1 MFCLSSPSI
10 TEHLEYKNWTPI
22 SGRLKCFDKLRG
34 YLELIYPINKEE
46 RKIVPGIFQKL
57 LKNLII
63 SKISSDA
70 QGMKSDSINIVST
83 VSLFDDKYLK
93 DSNKLDLQHEFVI
106 ENDLKVFKKIPKDDN
121 ELIKNN
127 NALKAMRNEKIS
139 QSLQVNKISEIE
151 EELSPLSSTKKEE
164 VKVNNTATYNI
175 NPPSTSVK
183 SENNNAFVNSQSN
196 MQYKNFS
203 NEINNINIS
212 QEIIGP
218 SANNYLNTNSNVT
231 VKNREQNKKNILYE
245 IKEEDKTVKS
255 SPTKSHQ
262 HKLYDRTQS
271 PNFEDY
277 EDEIHDV
284 VDDNLLE
291 MSNDKLRKTFP
302 GSNQNFNYTKYSN
315 SQSNYHSDLKNSKND
330 KVKISTSNNYLKD
343 LTVSKSKHDLSDLDK
358 EEYYMKSCYDFY
370 DYDICTLTER
380 KVITDTHPIRT
391 SCFSPQGDYF
401 SVGTNSKSVKIFHI
415 KPALEKFNK
424 KNSYNFKSN
433 FKNSKST
440 ISSMDDIKMV
450 FEQKNHHMGSIYCLD
465 WSVSGRLIASGS
477 NDKTVKLM
485 VIPDL
490 DESYM
495 LKDQETL
502 ELAITG
508 HKGTVRSVSFEP
520 TSDLILLS
528 AGTMDTCIKVWDA
541 EKGSNVTNL
550 EGHTGDIHTIKW
562 SNDALICGSSGIDK
576 TIRFWDLRDYKST
589 TLISALKYT
598 DINDI
603 AIYTKNKTVKIS

>member
-10 TEHLEYKNWTPI
+10 TEHAEYKNWTPI

-63 SKISSDA
+63 SKLSLDGFESNPLTNNQINSISF
-70 QGMKSDSINIVST
+70 
-83 VSLFDDKYLK
+83 FDDKFLK
-93 DSNKLDLQHEFVI
+93 ETDKSDLQHEFLL

-127 NALKAMRNEKIS
+127 NTLKAIRNEKIS
-139 QSLQVNKISEIE
+139 QSLQVNKISELE
-151 EELSPLSSTKKEE
+151 DELSVIKKEE
-164 VKVNNTATYNI
+164 VKANNTVIGSKNSLPSN
-175 NPPSTSVK
+175 NPRI
-183 SENNNAFVNSQSN
+183 ENSNTLNNLQSN
-196 MQYKNFS
+196 MQTQYKNFS
-203 NEINNINIS
+203 NEINNINLS
-212 QEIIGP
+212 QEIIGLNT
-218 SANNYLNTNSNVT
+218 NNNLNTNSNVS
-231 VKNREQNKKNILYE
+231 VKNKESNKKNNLYE
-245 IKEEDKTVKS
+245 IQEEDKTVKS
-255 SPTKSHQ
+255 SPTKSQNPKFNKNH
-262 HKLYDRTQS
+262 S
-271 PNFEDY
+271 PHYEDY
-277 EDEIHDV
+277 EDEIRDV
-284 VDDNLLE
+284 VEDNIVE
-291 MSNDKLRKTFP
+291 ISNDRLRKTVQANNNNNNNN
-302 GSNQNFNYTKYSN
+302 NQNFDFTNYSN
-315 SQSNYHSDLKNSKND
+315 SGLKASTKNEKF
-330 KVKISTSNNYLKD
+330 KVSTSNSYMKD
-343 LTVSKSKHDLSDLDK
+343 LSVSKSKHDLSDLDK
-358 EEYYMKSCYDFY
+358 DEYYMKSCYDFY
-370 DYDICTLTER
+370 EYDICTLTER

-433 FKNSKST
+433 IKNSKTSM
-440 ISSMDDIKMV
+440 SSMDDVRLV

-490 DESYM
+490 EESY
-495 LKDQETL
+495 LSKDQETL

-508 HKGTVRSVSFEP
+508 HKGTIRSVSFEP

-528 AGTMDTCIKVWDA
+528 AGTVDNVIKVWDA
-541 EKGSNVTNL
+541 EKGVMML
-550 EGHTGDIHTIKW
+550 
-562 SNDALICGSSGIDK
+562 
-576 TIRFWDLRDYKST
+576 
-589 TLISALKYT
+589 
-598 DINDI
+598 
-603 AIYTKNKTVKIS
+603 